1 MKVRRKARA
10 LALQILFEIDSVG
23 HSPEGALQNRLEA
36 VRAEDLAAER
46 QVMPQE
52 GEAFVQAL
60 VKGVVNNQ
68 AELDRLIGKFAP
80 EYPVDQLAIVDRNI
94 LRLALY
100 ELREMG
106 DVPVKVAINEAVEL
120 AKLYGSD
127 SAPRFVNGVLGAYI
141 AGHPVLAKR
150 GV

>member
-10 LALQILFEIDSVG
+10 LALQVLFEIDSVG
-23 HSPEGALQNRLEA
+23 HSPDLALQNRLEA

-46 QVMPQE
+46 EVMPQD

-60 VKGVVNNQ
+60 VAGVVNNQ
-68 AELDRLIGKFAP
+68 PDLDRLIGKFAP
-80 EYPVDQLAIVDRNI
+80 EYPVDQLAIVDRNV